1 MLTNVLYY
9 HSQRQR
15 LQQCKRQILRRGLR
29 DLSFRRLE
37 GITQAA
43 VDAFL
48 HNPLPLPKLSSR
60 KKWSTQK
67 NIWNIC
73 SKMVT
78 DCGNFTEIIMDD
90 GVGGAKAERGIFG

>member
-1 MLTNVLYY
+1 MFCTITVRGKDLSSANVKYCVGA
-9 HSQRQR
+9 S
-15 LQQCKRQILRRGLR
+15 R

-48 HNPLPLPKLSSR
+48 HNPLPFAKIIF
-60 KKWSTQK
+60 KEEMVHAK

-90 GVGGAKAERGIFG
+90 GIGGAKAERGIFG